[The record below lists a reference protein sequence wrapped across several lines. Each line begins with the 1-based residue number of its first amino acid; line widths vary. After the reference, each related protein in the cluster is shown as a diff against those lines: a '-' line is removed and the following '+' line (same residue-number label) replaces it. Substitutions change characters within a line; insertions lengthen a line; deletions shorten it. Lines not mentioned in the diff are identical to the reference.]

1 MFLHDFDHDFISN
14 CEIEPKYYFSFRS
27 PMKNSLLDL
36 FYEHVFPNASDVTK

>member
-14 CEIEPKYYFSFRS
+14 CEIEPKYYFSF
-27 PMKNSLLDL
+27 PPCSLMDL